1 MPSLGFE
8 TRLQAMQA
16 LQTRCGGPGMVGGRR
31 SPLPAAAAAAAPHP
45 AAASVRCSAAGS
57 VQEAN
62 TTSGSSEPASWPSSE
77 ARRAGY
83 GSSPREPALRVPAEV
98 TGRLPQWLRG
108 QYIRNGPGDLRE
120 MEVSAA
126 CAVLWWRLLRGVC

>member
-1 MPSLGFE
+1 
-8 TRLQAMQA
+8 MQA
-16 LQTRCGGPGMVGGRR
+16 LQTRCGAQAVVGGRR
-31 SPLPAAAAAAAPHP
+31 SPLPAAAAAAPHP

-62 TTSGSSEPASWPSSE
+62 PTSGSSEPASWPSSE

-98 TGRLPQWLRG
+98 TGRLPPWLHG
-108 QYIRNGPGDLRE
+108 QYIRNGPGDLSE

-126 CAVLWWRLLRGVC
+126 CAVLWWGLLRGVC